1 MKLGDCHLDLQA
13 QLLRRADGTPA
24 DLRPQAWGVLR
35 LLAATPGRL
44 VTKDQFM
51 DAIWR
56 DVVVTEGSLAQA
68 VSDLRAALG
77 PEGHRIVRTVARR
90 GYLLAV
96 AEDGEALP
104 APLPAPRALFGRED
118 DLRRLAE
125 KLAAARLVTVVGAG
139 GIGKT
144 ALALEA
150 AHRAGAEGRRVA
162 WVDLAPVGEAAWLPA
177 ALARALDLPLAQKA
191 DPLPALC
198 AALRPLQALVVLDNA
213 EHVVE
218 AAAALVRTA
227 LDAAPGLAFLC
238 TSQAPLRVE
247 GERLFRL
254 GGLEGSARESPPVA
268 LFIDQVQA
276 ADHRFEPGPAEVAAI
291 AHICRRLDGVPL
303 AIRLAAA
310 RTQGLG
316 LATLE
321 ARLDERLAMLSGE
334 RRDAPERQHTLQA
347 ALDWSC
353 GLLGS
358 AEQRLFRRLSVF
370 AGGFTLRLA
379 AAAVGDGS
387 GEWRLLDA
395 LQVLAE
401 RSLTERDEGEPP
413 RWHLLE
419 TMRVYGQQQLRE
431 HGETDAALAGLAKAV
446 DEALAADMPLMW
458 SRPRDWVERWTPEL
472 ANLRIALDWSATRE
486 PARFVTVA
494 SGAMPLFVH
503 LDLGLELFQRMRRIE
518 RTAIDAVAPG
528 PRALWWLAC
537 AYLTGGASTSLC
549 LAYSQEAERA
559 AREAADPMALYVA
572 LGMRLGTLGV
582 PPAEAPPLLREMQ
595 SLEQPSWPAR
605 LRASGRLGEVAVHLV
620 ERRWGPALQAAETG
634 FALAHESQSATAMP
648 LFANWIL
655 VASHQHR
662 GSAATLQRAEAL
674 APLLQ
679 GAPVSMSIP
688 FECSH
693 AWCLLRLGDLVAAK
707 QKLAAMFARCRTVGW
722 QSFDY
727 FGDLYA
733 ELALVE
739 GRLEAAARLLGHA
752 DAAQRRAWVAAPV
765 PETHETLVATLRSA
779 LDADTLERLRAEG
792 ATLDPEAVVRL
803 TLGDGYESRS

>member
-51 DAIWR
+51 DAIWP

-96 AEDGEALP
+96 AEDGAAAP

-118 DLRRLAE
+118 DLRRLTGMLGAS
-125 KLAAARLVTVVGAG
+125 RLVTLVGAG

-150 AHRAGAEGRRVA
+150 AHQAGGEGRRVA
-162 WVDLAPVGEAAWLPA
+162 WIDLAPLTEAAWLPA
-177 ALARALDLPLAQKA
+177 ALARALELPLAQQA
-191 DPLPALC
+191 DPMPALC

-213 EHVVE
+213 EHLVE
-218 AAAALVRTA
+218 AVARLVRAA

-238 TSQAPLRVE
+238 TSQAPLHVE

-254 GGLEGSARESPPVA
+254 GGLEGDTRESPAVA
-268 LFIDQVQA
+268 LFIDQAQA
-276 ADHRFEPGPAEVAAI
+276 ADHRFAPGPAEVAAI
-291 AHICRRLDGVPL
+291 ARICRRLDGVPL
-303 AIRLAAA
+303 AIRLAAGRA
-310 RTQGLG
+310 HGLG

-321 ARLDERLAMLSGE
+321 ARLDERLAMLTGE
-334 RRDAPERQHTLQA
+334 QRDAPERQQTLQA
-347 ALDWSC
+347 ALDWSV

-370 AGGFTLRLA
+370 AGGFTQRLA

-401 RSLTERDEGEPP
+401 RSLTEREEGEPP

-419 TMRVYGQQQLRE
+419 TMRVYGHQQLQER
-431 HGETDAALAGLAKAV
+431 GETDAALAGLAKAA
-446 DEALAADMPLMW
+446 DEALAADKPLMW
-458 SRPRDWVERWTPEL
+458 AQPREWLGRWTPEL
-472 ANLRIALDWSATRE
+472 ANLRAALDWSATRE
-486 PARFVTVA
+486 PARFVSIA
-494 SGAMPLFVH
+494 GAAMPLFVQ

-518 RTAIDAVAPG
+518 RAAVDAVDPG
-528 PRALWWLAC
+528 PRAIWWLAS
-537 AYLTGGASTSLC
+537 AYLTTGASASLT
-549 LAYSQEAERA
+549 LACAQEAERA
-559 AREAADPMALYVA
+559 AREAGDPTALYLA
-572 LGMRLGTLGV
+572 LSLRLSTLAV
-582 PPAEAPPLLREMQ
+582 PPGEAPPLLAEMLA
-595 SLEQPSWPAR
+595 LEQPSWPAR
-605 LRASGRLGEVAVHLV
+605 LRAHGRYAEFAVHFV
-620 ERRWGPALQAAETG
+620 ERRWEPALRTAEAG
-634 FALAHESQSATAMP
+634 FALARESHSLAAMP
-648 LFANWIL
+648 MFAHWIL
-655 VASHQHR
+655 TASFQHE
-662 GSAATLQRAEAL
+662 GGAAALQRAAAL
-674 APLLQ
+674 APQLH
-679 GAPVSMSIP
+679 GAPVALSIP
-688 FECSH
+688 FEGSH
-693 AWCLLRLGDLVAAK
+693 AWCLLHHGDRAAAK
-707 QKLAAMFARCRTVGW
+707 ARLATLFDRSRTVGW
-722 QSFDY
+722 PNFDH
-727 FGDLYA
+727 FSDLYA
-733 ELALVE
+733 ELALAE
-739 GRLEAAARLLGHA
+739 GRHEAAARLLGHA
-752 DAAQRRAWVAAPV
+752 DAARRRAWVTEPRPERRAAVEP
-765 PETHETLVATLRSA
+765 ALRSA
-779 LDADTLERLRAEG
+779 LGPAALERLRAEG

-803 TLGDGYESRS
+803 TLGDDYESRS